1 MSNRRQ
7 FLQTI
12 AAMAAAGTMPPSIA
26 KALTLPANGR
36 AGSIKGVEHILIL
49 TQENRSFDDYF
60 GTLHGVRG
68 YGDPRPMKLA
78 SGDRVFHQPRS
89 GGERA
94 VLPFHMD
101 SVSTSGPL
109 IKSLDRACARREHFH
124 SLPGRG
130 QRSLVRSESRN
141 TRHIVDAAVRWS
153 CRNRQTKPV

>member
-7 FLQTI
+7 FLQTV

-26 KALTLPANGR
+26 RALALPANR
-36 AGSIKGVEHILIL
+36 RTGSIKDVEHIVIL
-49 TQENRSFDDYF
+49 TQENRSFDHYF
-60 GTLHGVRG
+60 GTLRGVRG
-68 YGDPRPMKLA
+68 YGDPRPMTLA
-78 SGDRVFHQPRS
+78 SGDSVFHQPRA

-124 SLPGRG
+124 LLPRRG
-130 QRSLVRSESRN
+130 QRSLGRSVSRKPGTSW
-141 TRHIVDAAVRWS
+141 TRRFAGHVETGKLSRV
-153 CRNRQTKPV
+153 